1 MEKRIA
7 HAALALPLIVLI
19 VLFLSGFSKQPI
31 TTFDQLAQPGTTI
44 AVGLDTPAEQSLAED
59 YPSAKLIP
67 YSDKILAYT
76 DVANGRLDAYVGP
89 RREME
94 FAIMHGFEGVR
105 LLEENYAVNKI
116 AVAISPVSPIPSL
129 TQRLNAFIRQSKAD
143 GTLDDMYERW
153 VIRDEETLPDIPPA
167 KNPAF
172 TLRVGTTGTVM
183 PYSYYIGNRRTE
195 LIRLYEERR
204 MSSVTD
210 LLTGL
215 LNRRGFME
223 RLEPIWHNL
232 AGATVAFIS
241 IDMDRLKHIND
252 NFGHAAGDFAIRLLA
267 RAIKAALGKDGVGA
281 RIGGDEFLIF
291 LPSAGNGEADAFL
304 AHFDQALDRLNA
316 EEDRSFTVSAS
327 AGCTTKRLTELDT
340 IEGCIHDSDTRMYQI
355 KEARHR
361 AR

>member
-1 MEKRIA
+1 MEA
-7 HAALALPLIVLI
+7 
-19 VLFLSGFSKQPI
+19 
-31 TTFDQLAQPGTTI
+31 
-44 AVGLDTPAEQSLAED
+44 
-59 YPSAKLIP
+59 
-67 YSDKILAYT
+67 
-76 DVANGRLDAYVGP
+76 
-89 RREME
+89 
-94 FAIMHGFEGVR
+94 
-105 LLEENYAVNKI
+105 NYAINRI

-129 TQRLNAFIRQSKAD
+129 TQRLNAFIRESKAD
-143 GTLDDMYERW
+143 GTLDDMYDRW

-167 KNPAF
+167 EDPAF

-327 AGCTTKRLTELDT
+327 AGCTTRRLTELDT
-340 IEGCIHDSDTRMYQI
+340 IESCIHDSDTRMYQI